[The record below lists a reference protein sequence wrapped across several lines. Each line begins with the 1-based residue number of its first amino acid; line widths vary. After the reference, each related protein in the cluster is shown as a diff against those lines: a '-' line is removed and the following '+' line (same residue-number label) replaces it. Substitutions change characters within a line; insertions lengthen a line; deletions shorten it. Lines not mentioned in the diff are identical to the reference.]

1 MQIGAVNQGQ
11 GNEQTQNNGSRI
23 NKQDPRIKSIQN
35 QIENVRKRLNE
46 LSTNENM
53 SVEQK
58 KERRRQLN
66 EEMQE
71 LNELLSQIQ
80 MEIQQENM
88 KTGESPEKNKS
99 KNNSNKYNI
108 NGNTKNNAFSENII
122 SSDLAIKQMRELGSV
137 KDGMEGYKKILKT
150 QIKID
155 LERYDNPDMMGKA
168 NTKYK
173 EKAIMDIQSGVRRT
187 EKKFSEKIEEANE
200 KLSDIEKDENN
211 KEDEK
216 KKSIYYSVDIKL

>member
-1 MQIGAVNQGQ
+1 MMKFIESFCENKDSIDERRIFVQIGAVNQGQ

-88 KTGESPEKNKS
+88 KMGESPEKNKS
-99 KNNSNKYNI
+99 KNNS
-108 NGNTKNNAFSENII
+108 
-122 SSDLAIKQMRELGSV
+122 R
-137 KDGMEGYKKILKT
+137 
-150 QIKID
+150 
-155 LERYDNPDMMGKA
+155 
-168 NTKYK
+168 
-173 EKAIMDIQSGVRRT
+173 
-187 EKKFSEKIEEANE
+187 
-200 KLSDIEKDENN
+200 
-211 KEDEK
+211 
-216 KKSIYYSVDIKL
+216 